1 MQAHFP
7 RILAFTFAAASASGA
22 AAQTQQQVLP
32 GVEDVSPLRKVEDD
46 LYRDLRTP
54 VGWDA
59 VYRVPIKDAQGNVKW
74 MYARRS
80 GALTALFPLSVYN
93 VSREGVEI
101 AVPPGTVFHL
111 GPIDSVL
118 RDDSDTG
125 DAPSPLSSPQAPSTP
140 APAAKAPPMCV
151 MEHEPYRQARMR
163 HLLTQAS
170 SAPAAQRAEGR

>member
-1 MQAHFP
+1 MRARFP
-7 RILAFTFAAASASGA
+7 RILASALAAASASPA
-22 AAQTQQQVLP
+22 AAQTQQRVLP
-32 GVEDVSPLRKVEDD
+32 GVEDVSPLRKIEDD

-59 VYRVPIKDAQGNVKW
+59 VYRVPVKDAQGNVKW

-93 VSREGVEI
+93 VSRDGVEI

-111 GPIDSVL
+111 GPIDSAL
-118 RDDSDTG
+118 RDGSATG
-125 DAPSPLSSPQAPSTP
+125 EATPPSSGTQASSTTATP
-140 APAAKAPPMCV
+140 AKPLPMCV

-163 HLLTQAS
+163 QLLTEAV
-170 SAPAAQRAEGR
+170 SAPASRRAEVR